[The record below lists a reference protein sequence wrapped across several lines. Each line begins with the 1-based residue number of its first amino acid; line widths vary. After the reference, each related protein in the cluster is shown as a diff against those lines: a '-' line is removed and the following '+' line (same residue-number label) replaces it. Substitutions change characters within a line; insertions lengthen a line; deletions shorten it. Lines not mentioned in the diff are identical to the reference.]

1 MMWWVHVRRKIQ
13 NDSVKVRR
21 RIVVWCMSEAQETRQ
36 ICKMF
41 QRTITWNEWSMRG
54 ECLMSAKNNN
64 ETVVNQ
70 ERGNENEVEARDN
83 EKEKLEIVGGR
94 DVVR

>member
-1 MMWWVHVRRKIQ
+1 
-13 NDSVKVRR
+13 
-21 RIVVWCMSEAQETRQ
+21 
-36 ICKMF
+36 
-41 QRTITWNEWSMRG
+41 MRG
-54 ECLMSAKNNN
+54 EFLMSAKNNN